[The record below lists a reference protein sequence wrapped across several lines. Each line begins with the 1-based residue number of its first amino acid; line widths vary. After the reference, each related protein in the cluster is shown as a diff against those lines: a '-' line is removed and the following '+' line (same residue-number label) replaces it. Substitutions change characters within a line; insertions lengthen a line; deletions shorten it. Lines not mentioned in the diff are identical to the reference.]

1 MSNAAFPDVRWGHE
15 RLWVNKLAAA
25 FMSSRL
31 GSWSIRKLVPTDRRL
46 MERSGGR
53 YTVLGPTGVPL
64 LLLETIGRKSG
75 ERRTSPLIY
84 MRQNDRLFIVGSN
97 FGSSRHPG
105 WSWNLLANPEASVII
120 GGAEIPV
127 IATELKDAD
136 RVRAFQAFV
145 DYTRAYEEY
154 TGRTDRQLRVF
165 SLSRRSD
172 SAV

>member
-1 MSNAAFPDVRWGHE
+1 MNKAAFPDVRWGHE

-31 GSWSIRKLVPTDRRL
+31 GSWSIRKLVPADRRL
-46 MERSGGR
+46 LERSRGH

-75 ERRTSPLIY
+75 EKRTTPLIY

-97 FGSSRHPG
+97 FGSSRHPS

-127 IATELKDAD
+127 IATELKDAE
-136 RVRAFQAFV
+136 RAHAFQTFV

-154 TGRTDRQLRVF
+154 TGRTDRELRVF
-165 SLSRRSD
+165 ALKRRSD
-172 SAV
+172 SAA